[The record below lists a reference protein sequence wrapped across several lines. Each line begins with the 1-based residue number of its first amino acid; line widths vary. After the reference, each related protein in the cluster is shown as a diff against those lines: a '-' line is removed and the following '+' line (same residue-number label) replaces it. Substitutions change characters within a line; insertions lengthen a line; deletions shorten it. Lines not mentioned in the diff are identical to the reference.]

1 MRYEDFTKDIKAGV
15 EAIVCETGEDYT
27 VAIRN
32 ILKNNGVR
40 LKAVS
45 IVRKNERATP
55 TIYLD
60 QYYRQY
66 QCGRS
71 ISGICK
77 EIVAVYRESMK
88 QFKENIDVDS
98 FSDFERIQ
106 DKIHYKLVN
115 YEMNRTLLSDI
126 PHFKFL
132 DLAIIFYVT
141 VSSSESG
148 VASVIIH
155 NAHMQGWNKT
165 AEELRRIAFNNTWK
179 QYPPVIKNME
189 DIVSEMI
196 LDDLTSDIE
205 KDDPDFIAEDCT
217 YAGYS
222 FGQICDIIR
231 EEVKSLKAER
241 EMDMYVMTNSC
252 RINGAATITYP
263 GVIREF
269 AKKLKQ
275 DIYIV
280 PSSIHEVILIPGNH
294 WDQRSL
300 NEIVHD
306 VNSQDLDPV
315 DVLSDH
321 VYFYSLDE
329 DQIINRK

>member
-1 MRYEDFTKDIKAGV
+1 MRYEDFANDIKAGV
-15 EAIVCETGEDYT
+15 EACVKETQDDCV

-45 IVRKNERATP
+45 IVKKSERATP

-60 QYYRQY
+60 QYYKQF

-71 ISGICK
+71 ITSICE
-77 EIVAVYRESMK
+77 EIVDVYGESLK
-88 QFKENIDVDS
+88 QFKENIDVDA
-98 FSDFERIQ
+98 FSDFDRIK

-115 YEMNRTLLSDI
+115 FEMNKSFLSDI

-132 DLAIIFYVT
+132 DLAIVFYVV
-141 VSSSESG
+141 VSSDECG
-148 VASVIIH
+148 IASVVIH
-155 NAHMQGWNKT
+155 NEHMNGWGKT
-165 AEELRRIAFNNTWK
+165 AEEIRSIALKNTWSH
-179 QYPPVIKNME
+179 YPPVIKNME

-196 LDDLTSDIE
+196 LDDLKSDIE
-205 KDDPDFIAEDCT
+205 KDGTDFIAEDCT
-217 YAGYS
+217 YGGYS
-222 FGQICDIIR
+222 FGQICDIIK

-241 EMDMYVMTNSC
+241 EMDMYVMTNAC
-252 RINGAATITYP
+252 RINGATTITYP

-269 AKKLKQ
+269 AKKLNQ

-280 PSSIHEVILIPGNH
+280 PSSIHEVILIPGNQ
-294 WDQRSL
+294 WDQKSL

-306 VNSQDLDPV
+306 VNLKDLDPV

-321 VYFYSLDE
+321 VYFYSLEE
-329 DQIINRK
+329 DRIVNRE